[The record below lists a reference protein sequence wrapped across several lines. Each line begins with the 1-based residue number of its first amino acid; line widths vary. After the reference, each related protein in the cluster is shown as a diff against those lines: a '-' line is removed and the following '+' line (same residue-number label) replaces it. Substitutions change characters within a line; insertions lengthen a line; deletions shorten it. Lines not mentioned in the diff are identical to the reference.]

1 MRKNHLR
8 DIWKAGE
15 TAINGWLQLPNT
27 LSAEIVARQSWDSIT
42 VDLQHGGVDE
52 GHALQLLQMISIGNA
67 VPMARAPWNEPG
79 IIMRLLDMGAYGIIC
94 PMVSNRAEAERFV
107 GACRFPPFPGGYRS
121 NGPYRG
127 LLYGGSDY
135 QINANDEI
143 VTLAMIE
150 TAEGMQKLDEILDT
164 PGLDGV
170 YIGPSDLAL
179 AHGHPALQDNFTGP
193 VADLIAKIR
202 QAAHRHGKVAG
213 VHATSVAYAAAMRK
227 DGFNIV
233 TPTSDFRLVSAGG
246 AAVLKELGKG

>member
-1 MRKNHLR
+1 MRTNRLR
-8 DIWKAGE
+8 DIWKSGQ
-15 TAINGWLQLPNT
+15 TAINGWLALPNT
-27 LSAEIVARQSWDSIT
+27 LSAEIMARQNWDSIT

-52 GHALQLLQMISIGNA
+52 GHALQMLQMVSIGNA

-94 PMVSNRAEAERFV
+94 PMVSNREEALRFV
-107 GACRFPPFPGGYRS
+107 GACRFPPDGYRS

-127 LLYGGSDY
+127 ILYGGSDY
-135 QINANDEI
+135 QVNANKEI

-150 TAEGMQKLDEILDT
+150 TAEGMRKLDEILDT

-179 AHGHPALQDNFTGP
+179 AHGYGATQDNFTGP

-202 QAAHRHGKVAG
+202 EAAHRHGKIAG
-213 VHATSVAYAAAMRK
+213 VHATRTDYAAQMGK
-227 DGFNIV
+227 EGFNIV
-233 TPTSDFRLVSAGG
+233 TPTSDLRLVSAGG
-246 AAVLKELGKG
+246 AAVLKELGKA